1 LLSQRAREFFSKAR
15 NRYLLCLACL
25 AVVVCGLICCRVP
38 EQRVVVEVPKAQLS
52 DPNIVKAVCELIYQ
66 GRFED
71 AGELIKVAERNI
83 VKRIGQEGLNS
94 KGEALYADN
103 QLVQLLQI
111 IDGYERIN
119 QQRQSAREAAY
130 REQLTELEKF
140 RVAADTN
147 EVNDVNDILQV
158 LGVIAKADEFA
169 DEQQEAQLL
178 SDSFVKQIFQKAMD
192 KAAEFESEGKWSDA
206 YISCYSWLQAIDED
220 NKAYSDYADQLYEK
234 ANIVASFRDSPCESR
249 EERYAGVKKEMFVRA
264 VDALNYSYVSLIDYR
279 QIASKAI
286 RHCRML
292 AEVISSSKEVQEALY
307 GSVYSEQRQEYD
319 KNLAA
324 WSAALTGILDEV
336 DKSPVGVSKDKFID
350 IFEKVLA
357 SNAESAELPEPV
369 LIAEFAQAA
378 FSELDPYTIMVWPR
392 QVADF
397 EKEMTKEFTGIGI
410 EISRQKG
417 LLTVVSLLPDTP
429 AYRSGLDA
437 GDVIELVDGVET
449 KDMSLTCAVK
459 YITGPA
465 GTDVTLTINRPGE
478 AGRRDITITRAKIVV
493 PPIRGWQRTA
503 SGEWIYMIDGGE
515 KIGYVR
521 ITSFDTRTSSDL
533 EKILRELESEELR
546 GLILDLRFNPGG
558 LLESAVEVADK
569 FIKEGLIVST
579 RPRFGVWTY
588 AQARKEGTHPDYP
601 VVILIN
607 RFTASGS
614 EIVAGALADAQH
626 NRAILVGERTHGKG
640 VVQGIT
646 RHPGG
651 GAQLKYTMAYYHL
664 PSGLRVE
671 SREAMEKQ
679 GRKDWGVGPGI
690 EVELKS
696 DEYIK
701 MSEVQR
707 DNDVLVK
714 ADHDSGATPLTKYT
728 LEETLAADPQL
739 AIGILVVKSKLI
751 ETQGAKSI
759 AAK

>member
-1 LLSQRAREFFSKAR
+1 
-15 NRYLLCLACL
+15 L

-38 EQRVVVEVPKAQLS
+38 EQRVSVEVPEAKLS
-52 DPNIVKAVCELIYQ
+52 DPNIVKAICGLIYQ

-71 AGELIKVAERNI
+71 AGELIKAAKGTV
-83 VKRIGQEGLNS
+83 QEELNT
-94 KGEALYADN
+94 KGEALYAEN
-103 QLVQLLQI
+103 QLDRLEQI
-111 IDGYERIN
+111 VEEYGDVCQR
-119 QQRQSAREAAY
+119 RQSAREAAY
-130 REQLTELEKF
+130 REQLAELEKF

-147 EVNDVNDILQV
+147 EVNDVNDILKV
-158 LGVIAKADEFA
+158 LTVIAKAGEFA
-169 DEQQEAQLL
+169 DEQQKAQLL

-234 ANIVASFRDSPCESR
+234 ANIAASFRDSPCESR

-264 VDALNYSYVSLIDYR
+264 IDALNYSYVSIIDYR
-279 QIASKAI
+279 QMASKAI

-292 AEVISSSKEVQEALY
+292 AEVISSSKEVREALY
-307 GSVYSEQRQEYD
+307 GSRYSEQTEEYD
-319 KNLAA
+319 KKLAA

-357 SNAESAELPEPV
+357 LNVTTAELPEAV
-369 LIAEFAQAA
+369 LITEFSQAA
-378 FSELDPYTIMVWPR
+378 FSELDPYTIMVWPQ

-410 EISRQKG
+410 EIFKQKG
-417 LLTVVSLLPDTP
+417 MLTVVSLLPDTP
-429 AYRSGLDA
+429 AYKSGLDA

-449 KDMSLTCAVK
+449 KDMSLICAVK
-459 YITGPA
+459 SITGPA

-478 AGRRDITITRAKIVV
+478 DGRRDITITRAKIVV
-493 PPIRGWQRTA
+493 PPIRGWQRTT
-503 SGEWIYMIDGGE
+503 SGDWIYMIDTRE

-533 EKILRELESEELR
+533 EKILTELESEGLR

-569 FIKEGLIVST
+569 FLKEGLIVST

-614 EIVAGALADAQH
+614 EIVAGALADAQY

-646 RHPGG
+646 HHPGG

-664 PSGLRVE
+664 PSGQRVE

-696 DEYIK
+696 DEYRK

-714 ADHDSGATPLTKYT
+714 ADHDSGAAPLMKYT
-728 LEETLAADPQL
+728 VEETLAADSQL
-739 AIGILVVKSKLI
+739 SIGILIVKSKLI
-751 ETQGAKSI
+751 EMQSAKSVTANGSSGSRQEKI
-759 AAK
+759 